1 MTKEEFVELAVK
13 CGYSNKPDAN
23 KYVKECD
30 KEEYDTNDFIILHE
44 KSMHWSNVKTDK
56 GMLAIK
62 NGKTTAFS
70 NGIRGNS
77 SRHQDWV

>member
-13 CGYSNKPDAN
+13 CGYSNKPAAN
-23 KYVKECD
+23 KYVKEYD
-30 KEEYDTNDFIILHE
+30 KEDYYTYYFILLHQ
-44 KSMHWSNVKTDK
+44 KSMRCQNVKADK
-56 GMLAIK
+56 GMLWIR